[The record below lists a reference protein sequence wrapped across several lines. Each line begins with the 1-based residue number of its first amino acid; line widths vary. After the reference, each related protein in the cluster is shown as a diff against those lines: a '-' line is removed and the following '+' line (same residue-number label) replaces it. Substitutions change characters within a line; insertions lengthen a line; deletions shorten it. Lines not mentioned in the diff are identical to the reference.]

1 MSSKVA
7 TRSGITV
14 SSGPSPT
21 IRPESV
27 ARLLGDRT
35 DPGVDDKDKLGGG
48 YDDKLGVGY
57 DDKLCIGYED
67 EADYGDMR
75 EAVGVFGVVLACGAA
90 WAAAAALWWLF

>member
-57 DDKLCIGYED
+57 ED